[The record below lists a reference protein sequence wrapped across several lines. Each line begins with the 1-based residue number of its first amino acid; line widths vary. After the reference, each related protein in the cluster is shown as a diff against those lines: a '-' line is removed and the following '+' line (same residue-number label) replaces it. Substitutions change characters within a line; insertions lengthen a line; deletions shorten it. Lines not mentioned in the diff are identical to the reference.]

1 MVLRG
6 IRYKGFPQPALI
18 YANQR
23 PQWKHQHSFVIDYN
37 RNEGLL
43 MWCSGK
49 EPTCQCRRCRR
60 CEFNPWAGK
69 IPWRR
74 AWQPTLENP
83 MDRGAWQ
90 AIVHRVTKSQT
101 QLKLLS
107 ARTHTC
113 THTHTYRYLFY
124 NHLLNWQQV
133 FHTVFNTDDYLS

>member
-1 MVLRG
+1 
-6 IRYKGFPQPALI
+6 
-18 YANQR
+18 
-23 PQWKHQHSFVIDYN
+23 
-37 RNEGLL
+37 
-43 MWCSGK
+43 
-49 EPTCQCRRCRR
+49 
-60 CEFNPWAGK
+60 
-69 IPWRR
+69 
-74 AWQPTLENP
+74 